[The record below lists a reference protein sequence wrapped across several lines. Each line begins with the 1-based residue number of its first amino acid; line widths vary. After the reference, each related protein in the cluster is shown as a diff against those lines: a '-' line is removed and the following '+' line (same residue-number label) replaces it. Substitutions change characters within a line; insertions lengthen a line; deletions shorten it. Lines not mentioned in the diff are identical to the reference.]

1 LVPRGFFALLSV
13 FVATV
18 VVVAIAIAIAIAID
32 VVVVVVAMVG
42 VSIDRFFEFDGF
54 CSVPA
59 REAAAAAATSCR
71 VQEML

>member
-1 LVPRGFFALLSV
+1 
-13 FVATV
+13 
-18 VVVAIAIAIAIAID
+18 
-32 VVVVVVAMVG
+32 MVG